1 MPAPRTG
8 PERFLPLTPAAFHVL
23 VSLVPAEQHG
33 YAMLKAVEER
43 TEGRVRLGA
52 GTLYGLVKRLL
63 EDGLIAAVVPRAAA
77 RLEDPRRR
85 YYRVTA
91 LGRAVV
97 VAETERLE
105 EAAAQARSAMRL
117 PRPEPAS

>member
-1 MPAPRTG
+1 MPTPRADA
-8 PERFLPLTPAAFHVL
+8 ERFLPLTPAAFHVL
-23 VSLVPAEQHG
+23 VSLVPSEQHG
-33 YAMLKAVEER
+33 YAVLKAVEER
-43 TEGRVRLGA
+43 SDGRVRLGA
-52 GTLYGLVKRLL
+52 GTLYGLIKRLL
-63 EDGLIAAVVPRAAA
+63 EDGLIVEVVPRSAA
-77 RLEDPRRR
+77 RLDDPRRR

-105 EAAAQARSAMRL
+105 QAAARARSAMGL